1 MDNAYHQ
8 LRFRAPRRFTAPA
21 LALVFGLAGAACDT
35 DDLLK
40 VDAPSQMP
48 AEDLEN
54 PANAGLL
61 VNGAV
66 ADLECAYGA
75 FVTVQGIMSDE
86 LADAQLGAA
95 AWFYDRRDAG
105 QNPGSAYGVNGCTS
119 SQTPGVY
126 RPLSTARWSADNAL
140 GFLQE
145 WTDDEVTE
153 RQALIAEAALYAG
166 FSYNLL
172 GMAMCSAA
180 IDGGPEVT
188 SSDLL
193 QQAEERFSTA
203 LQAASAAGLTD
214 VATAAQAGRA
224 RVRLYQGNTGG
235 AQSDADAVP
244 LGFSY
249 HATASQDNTRRYNRV
264 FHSNVLSTN
273 YSVEEQSRNLTT
285 GGVVDPRTTSSDA
298 GENAND
304 GTTLWVQHK
313 YSDYSSP
320 IPIVTGGEALLIR
333 AEIEGGQTA
342 VGYINQ
348 LRDRH
353 ELPHF
358 ASTDEAEIRDAIV
371 EERRRE
377 LWLQGHRQ
385 YDIARFDVPLV
396 PAPGTPYPKGGSYGS
411 TTCLPLPDIERFNNP
426 NIG

>member
-1 MDNAYHQ
+1 MDNAYDV
-8 LRFRAPRRFTAPA
+8 LRFRAPRGVAGL
-21 LALVFGLAGAACDT
+21 LALLVLASAACDT

-66 ADLECAYGA
+66 ADFECAYGA

-86 LADAQLGAA
+86 LVDAQLGAA

-105 QNPGSAYGVNGCTS
+105 TNPASAYGINTCTS

-126 RPLSTARWSADNAL
+126 RPLSTARWAADNAL
-140 GFLQE
+140 GFLE
-145 WTDDEVTE
+145 GWSDDEVAN
-153 RQALIAEAALYAG
+153 RQSLIAQAALYAG
-166 FSYNLL
+166 LSYNLL

-188 SSDLL
+188 ATDLL
-193 QQAEERFSTA
+193 RSAETRFTTA
-203 LQAASAAGLTD
+203 MQAASAAGLSD
-214 VATAAQAGRA
+214 VGTAAQAGRA
-224 RVRLYQGNTGG
+224 RVRLYLGDDAG
-235 AQSDADAVP
+235 ALADAEAVP

-249 HATASQDNTRRYNRV
+249 DATASQDNSRRYNRV
-264 FHSNVLSTN
+264 FHSNILNTN
-273 YSVEEQSRNLTT
+273 YSIEQQSRNLTT
-285 GGVVDPRTTSSDA
+285 GGVEDPRTLTSSAD
-298 GENAND
+298 ENAND
-304 GTTLWVQHK
+304 GTILWVQHK
-313 YSDYSSP
+313 YPDYGSP
-320 IPIVTGGEALLIR
+320 IPVVTGGEALLIR
-333 AEIEGGQTA
+333 AEIEGGGAA

-353 ELPHF
+353 SLPHF
-358 ASTDEAEIRDAIV
+358 GGGSEAEVRDALV

-385 YDIARFDVPLV
+385 YDIHRFDVPLV
-396 PAPGTPYPKGGSYGS
+396 PAPGTAYPKGGSYGS
-411 TTCLPLPDIERFNNP
+411 TSCLPLPDIERFNNP
-426 NIG
+426 NIT

>member
-1 MDNAYHQ
+1 MNDTHRG
-8 LRFRAPRRFTAPA
+8 LRSRARRRLAPA
-21 LALVFGLAGAACDT
+21 FLLLALAGTACDT
-35 DDLLK
+35 DSLLE

-48 AEDLEN
+48 AEDLES
-54 PANAGLL
+54 PSNAALL

-66 ADLECAYGA
+66 ADFECAYGA

-95 AWFYDRRDAG
+95 AWFYDRRDAA
-105 QNPGSAYGVNGCTS
+105 QNPGSAYGVNTCSS

-126 RPLSTARWSADNAL
+126 RPLSTARWAADNAL
-140 GFLQE
+140 GYLQV
-145 WTDDEVTE
+145 WTDAEVPNRE
-153 RQALIAEAALYAG
+153 ALIARAALYAG

-188 SSDLL
+188 STDLL
-193 QQAEERFSTA
+193 QAAEGRFTTAMQAGS
-203 LQAASAAGLTD
+203 SAGLTD

-224 RVRLYQGNTGG
+224 RVRLYLGDESG
-235 AQSDADAVP
+235 ALADAAAVP
-244 LGFSY
+244 LAFGFD
-249 HATASQDNTRRYNRV
+249 ATASQDNTRRYNRV
-264 FHSNVLSTN
+264 FHSNVLNTN
-273 YSVEEQSRNLTT
+273 YSVEPQSRNLTT
-285 GGVVDPRTTSSDA
+285 GGVEDPRTLTSNA
-298 GENAND
+298 GTNAND

-313 YSDYSSP
+313 YPDYGSP
-320 IPIVTGGEALLIR
+320 IPVVTGGEALLIR
-333 AEIEGGQTA
+333 AEIEGAQVA

-348 LRDRH
+348 LRARH
-353 ELPHF
+353 SLPLF
-358 ASTDEAEIRDAIV
+358 ESTDEGEIREALV

-385 YDIARFDVPLV
+385 YDMARFDVPLE
-396 PAPGTPYPKGGSYGS
+396 PAAGTAYPKGGLYGS